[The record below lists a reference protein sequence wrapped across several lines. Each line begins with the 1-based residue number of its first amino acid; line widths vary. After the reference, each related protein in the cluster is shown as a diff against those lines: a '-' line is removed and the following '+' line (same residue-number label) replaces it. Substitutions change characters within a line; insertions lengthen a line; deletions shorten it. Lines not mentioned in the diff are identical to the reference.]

1 MDPADVPL
9 PSLADLTTIVA
20 QQGQQLAQLTAM
32 FQQFL
37 PTQQQPAPPSA
48 SAAPPTPAVATRS
61 RIRLSLPDKYDGD
74 PKLCRGFL
82 SQCSLH
88 LELLSDQFPSERAKV
103 AFILSLL
110 SGRALA
116 WATPFWDRADPVTA
130 SVQNFCQEFRNVF
143 EEPARV
149 TSAETAL
156 LNLSQGTSTVGDYAI
171 QFRTLA
177 SELNWNNEALC
188 ATFKKGLN
196 SDIKD
201 VLAAR
206 DLPTT
211 LSNLILLATRI
222 DKRFS
227 ERQEELHLE
236 KERARPKRYP
246 RLAPVFQ
253 RPPQP
258 VSGSSTVEAMQVDR
272 SRLTP
277 QERSR
282 RRDENLC
289 LYCASTE
296 HFLKDCPLRPQRSGN
311 ART

>member
-32 FQQFL
+32 LQQLL
-37 PTQQQPAPPSA
+37 PSQQQPAPP
-48 SAAPPTPAVATRS
+48 PAVATGS

-74 PKLCRGFL
+74 PKQCRGFL

-110 SGRALA
+110 SGKALA
-116 WATPFWDRADPVTA
+116 WATPLWDRADPATA
-130 SVQNFCQEFRNVF
+130 SVQSFCLEFRNVF

-156 LNLSQGTSTVGDYAI
+156 LNLTQGDSSVGDYAI

-196 SDIKD
+196 SEIKD

-206 DLPTT
+206 ELPST
-211 LSNLILLATRI
+211 LSDLILLATRI
-222 DKRFS
+222 DKRFA
-227 ERQEELHLE
+227 ERQEELLLE
-236 KERARPKRYP
+236 KEKARPRRYP
-246 RLAPVFQ
+246 RLAPVFL

-258 VSGSSTVEAMQVDR
+258 ATGPPAMEAMQVDR

-277 QERSR
+277 QERSH

-296 HFLKDCPLRPQRSGN
+296 HFLRDCPLRPPRSGN